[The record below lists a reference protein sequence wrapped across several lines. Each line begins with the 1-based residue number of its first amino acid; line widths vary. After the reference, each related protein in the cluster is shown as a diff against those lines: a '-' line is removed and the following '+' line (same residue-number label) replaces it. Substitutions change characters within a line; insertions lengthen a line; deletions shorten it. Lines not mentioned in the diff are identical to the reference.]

1 MKKFILTMTVILSAS
16 VLVFAESCS
25 TVGSTD
31 KKYTPQGDCDYK
43 TETRTCCEDGN
54 WSEWD
59 KECPVSKKCKKWT
72 INRKE
77 ETIICGTLPACHS
90 GDSLKNIQNRC
101 ANHLKGNIETA
112 RNTNILGELSEDYCA
127 HLESIP
133 SAANS
138 KVSFGSIKVEPVS
151 GTEKPCSTQWGGT
164 PNTSIDMRYSFPVI
178 YTSCICAG

>member
-1 MKKFILTMTVILSAS
+1 MKKFILS
-16 VLVFAESCS
+16 VLAICLVTTFVYAESCKDS
-25 TVGSTD
+25 QLKVE
-31 KKYTPQGDCDYK
+31 YK
-43 TETRTCCEDGN
+43 DDIPNCTTHKRTCCEDGN

-90 GDSLKNIQNRC
+90 GDSLRNIQNQC

-127 HLESIP
+127 HLESTP

-138 KVSFGSIKVEPVS
+138 KVSFGSIKVEPVL